1 MKTKKK
7 IGLKWL
13 IDMGFLDVKKKE
25 NGTWGYRLY

>member
-13 IDMGFLDVKKKE
+13 IDMGFLDVKKKRE
-25 NGTWGYRLY
+25 WDMRL